1 MSNSAETKL
10 QSQIRQY
17 SALARGWLGAL
28 LVWFCEV
35 YDRLPP
41 PAKRWRPLA
50 ERVAEIKA
58 HITSELRRTARELRI
73 VLIAGCGRYA
83 RMPAKRTLHT
93 SYPNPARRGQRM
105 SPRAFYFKRRV
116 TAHVLRDVHRGSLRE
131 RAARLDA
138 MFANIDQLCAA
149 VAQRLEAM
157 WRCVTPNGLI
167 LTMSADAGADQCVRA
182 AACVD
187 SS

>member
-1 MSNSAETKL
+1 MSNSAETKV
-10 QSQIRQY
+10 QQQVRQY
-17 SALARGWLGAL
+17 ASLARGWLGAL
-28 LVWFCEV
+28 LVWFCEI
-35 YDRLPP
+35 YDLLPP

-83 RMPAKRTLHT
+83 RMPAKRTLHK
-93 SYPNPARRGQRM
+93 SFPNAARRGQRM
-105 SPRAFYFKRRV
+105 SPRAFHFYRRV
-116 TAHVLRDVHRGSLRE
+116 TAHVLRDLHRGSLRE

-138 MFANIDQLCAA
+138 MFANLDQLCAA
-149 VAQRLEAM
+149 VAARLEAM

-167 LTMSADAGADQCVRA
+167 LTASADACADQCVRA
-182 AACVD
+182 GVCVD